1 MKARVLL
8 VDDHLLFAEAIRLA
22 LESNDIEVVGIVGS
36 GEEAMR
42 AVRRSP
48 PDLALVD
55 IGLPDQSG
63 LVVGSTLLHEY
74 PDMKVLA
81 LSALDDP
88 AVVRQALRAGF
99 HGYLIK
105 DTPVGRFIQAV
116 EAVLSGQVVVPP
128 VLAPRIAG
136 ARTAEEQ
143 SVTLLVNQ
151 LTSRERQVLQL
162 LVEGASGQAIAHSLG
177 ISPNTVR
184 THVQS
189 ILTKLQVRSRLQA
202 ASFAVRHGVVTTPGQ
217 RRHAAE
223 AS

>member
-22 LESNDIEVVGIVGS
+22 LESNDMEVVGIVGS
-36 GEEAMR
+36 GEEAVR

-48 PDLALVD
+48 PDLAVID

-88 AVVRQALRAGF
+88 AVVRQALRDGF

-128 VLAPRIAG
+128 VLAPRVAG
-136 ARTAEEQ
+136 ARTAEEEG
-143 SVTLLVNQ
+143 VTLLVNQ

-217 RRHAAE
+217 PRHAAG

>member
-8 VDDHLLFAEAIRLA
+8 VDDHVLFAEAIRLA

-36 GEEAMR
+36 GEEALQ

-63 LVVGSTLLHEY
+63 LVVGSRLLHEY

-99 HGYLIK
+99 HGYVIK

-128 VLAPRIAG
+128 VLAPRVAG
-136 ARTAEEQ
+136 ARTAEEE

-151 LTSRERQVLQL
+151 LTSREREVLQL
-162 LVEGASGQAIAHSLG
+162 LVEGASGQAIALSLG

-217 RRHAAE
+217 QRHAAG

>member
-8 VDDHLLFAEAIRLA
+8 VDDHVLFAEAIRLA

-36 GEEAMR
+36 GEEALR

-48 PDLALVD
+48 PDLAVVD

-63 LVVGSTLLHEY
+63 IVVGSTLLHEY

-128 VLAPRIAG
+128 VLAPRVAG
-136 ARTAEEQ
+136 ARTAEEE

-162 LVEGASGQAIAHSLG
+162 LVEGASGQAIALSLG

-217 RRHAAE
+217 QRHAAG